1 MAHLKRLTKR
11 EIGLK
16 QRPWITPDIL
26 RKMKERDKFYNK
38 YAKER
43 DKNAKD
49 IIFQVFKK
57 KRNEVIRL
65 IRNSKNEYYAHFFDQ
80 NKSDM
85 KIRGKEYVMLL
96 IFPKNPT

>member
-38 YAKER
+38 YANER
-43 DKNAKD
+43 DKNSSY
-49 IIFQVFKK
+49 KK
-57 KRNEVIRL
+57 
-65 IRNSKNEYYAHFFDQ
+65 
-80 NKSDM
+80 
-85 KIRGKEYVMLL
+85 
-96 IFPKNPT
+96 